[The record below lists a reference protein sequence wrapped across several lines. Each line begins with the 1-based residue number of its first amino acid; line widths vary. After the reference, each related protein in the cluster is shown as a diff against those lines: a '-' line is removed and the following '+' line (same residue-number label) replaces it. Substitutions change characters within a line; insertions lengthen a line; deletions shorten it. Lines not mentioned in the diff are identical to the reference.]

1 MGVAAVCWN
10 NGHNVG
16 VVVLVIALALQLVH
30 VAAADDRVGGEQADA
45 AQNERA
51 GVALALLGVVERRVA
66 AVGVSAK
73 QHVSGRKTDRGREGG
88 YSASRLA

>member
-66 AVGVSAK
+66 AVGVPA
-73 QHVSGRKTDRGREGG
+73 T
-88 YSASRLA
+88 

>member
-45 AQNERA
+45 AQDESA
-51 GVALALLGVVERRVA
+51 GVALALLSVVERRVA
-66 AVGVSAK
+66 AVGIPAK
-73 QHVSGRKTDRGREGG
+73 
-88 YSASRLA
+88 